1 MTHILQTVHTNT
13 GDNASKLDDIPFY
26 LLSYIVYFSNVVVL
40 LAHIVL
46 WYIFNGV
53 TITQVQ

>member
-13 GDNASKLDDIPFY
+13 GDNASKLDEIPFY

-46 WYIFNGV
+46 
-53 TITQVQ
+53 